1 MFRMSSEMENIYCW
15 KDNNSSKFFNYL
27 MNISTHLIIDAII
40 ISTAL
45 TITLVLRAKG
55 NAARKEKESKWL
67 LEKKNKNSKNLNYSK
82 FGISLFMEVL

>member
-1 MFRMSSEMENIYCW
+1 MFRMSSKMENIYCW

-40 ISTAL
+40 IFAAL

-55 NAARKEKESKWL
+55 NAVRKEKESKWL
-67 LEKKNKNSKNLNYSK
+67 LKKRSQNSKTPNYLE
-82 FGISLFMEVL
+82 FGIFLFMEVL